1 MTMPVND
8 LLRNLGIKMR
18 NRGDVYARALPLSF
32 AQSRTIGYIDYVE
45 RHEHRGIIQREL
57 AEISGTSAASVSSL
71 IGGLEKAGYVERRT
85 SPGDARRKE
94 IYLLQKAKGL
104 TEGFD
109 RLMEQTEKDLLS
121 QLSLAEQ
128 AALVELLTR
137 IDESFDPLLDTLTAL
152 GGPQNSS
159 DTPS

>member
-1 MTMPVND
+1 MTTPVND

-45 RHEHRGIIQREL
+45 EHEHRGVIQRAL

-94 IYLLQKAKGL
+94 LYLLQKAKGL

-109 RLMEQTEKDLLS
+109 RLMQQTEKDLLS
-121 QLSLAEQ
+121 PLSPVEQ
-128 AALVELLTR
+128 AALVELLAR
-137 IDESFDPLLDTLTAL
+137 IDESFDQNIDPMTAL
-152 GGPQNSS
+152 RGPQNS
-159 DTPS
+159 